1 MSRTARGRRTRTT
14 TQARQPLLR
23 RVGRDRA
30 RPRPLPLVDG
40 RARDGGRERGREGM
54 SEQSGAATPE
64 ERMTIAAAR
73 EVKDRQIL
81 LVGVGPPNAAANL
94 ARRLHAP
101 DAVLI
106 YESGAIEAK
115 PARLPLS
122 IGDDDLAET
131 AAELVSVP
139 EMFNYWVGAGR
150 IDVGFLGA
158 AQLDRHA
165 NINTT
170 VIGSY
175 EHPKV
180 RLPGAGGAPEIAA
193 NSREVIVLLRQSK
206 RSFVDKLDFT
216 TSIGFGSGP
225 GERERLGF
233 TGAGPTV
240 VITDLGVFKPGPE
253 DSELELVAVHAGVEV
268 DEGREATG
276 WDLRVREPLGT
287 LEPPSER
294 ELETLREMRAAVKS
308 AA

>member
-1 MSRTARGRRTRTT
+1 MTR
-14 TQARQPLLR
+14 
-23 RVGRDRA
+23 D
-30 RPRPLPLVDG
+30 DG
-40 RARDGGRERGREGM
+40 AP
-54 SEQSGAATPE
+54 TPE
-64 ERMTIAAAR
+64 ETMTIAAAR
-73 EVKDRQIL
+73 GVKDGQVL

-115 PARLPLS
+115 PVRLPLS

-131 AAELVSVP
+131 AAEIVSVP

-193 NSREVIVLLRQSK
+193 ASREVIILLRQSK
-206 RSFVDKLDFT
+206 RSFVEKLDFT
-216 TSIGFGSGP
+216 TSIGYGSGP

-240 VITDLGVFKPGPE
+240 VITDLGILRPSPE
-253 DSELELVAVHAGVEV
+253 DRELELVAIHPGVEV
-268 DEGREATG
+268 DQVREATG
-276 WDLRVREPLGT
+276 WPLRVRPPLET
-287 LEPPSER
+287 TAPPSER
-294 ELETLREMRAAVKS
+294 ELATLRDMRAAAGT

>member
-1 MSRTARGRRTRTT
+1 MS
-14 TQARQPLLR
+14 
-23 RVGRDRA
+23 
-30 RPRPLPLVDG
+30 
-40 RARDGGRERGREGM
+40 DGG
-54 SEQSGAATPE
+54 APTPE
-64 ERMTIAAAR
+64 ETMTIAAAR
-73 EVKDRQIL
+73 EVKDRQVL

-101 DAVLI
+101 DAVLV

-170 VIGSY
+170 VIGDY
-175 EHPKV
+175 AHPKV

-193 NSREVIVLLRQSK
+193 AAGRVIVIVKQSP
-206 RSFVDKLDFT
+206 RTFVERVDFI
-216 TSIGFGSGP
+216 SSVGYGP
-225 GERERLGF
+225 TGRERQAP
-233 TGAGPTV
+233 GAGPTL
-240 VITDLGVFKPGPE
+240 VITDHGVLQPDPETNELTMTRLHPGVTVE
-253 DSELELVAVHAGVEV
+253 QAVA
-268 DEGREATG
+268 ATG
-276 WDLRVREPLGT
+276 WPLKVADSIESVAAPTEVELSALRKLRN
-287 LEPPSER
+287 R
-294 ELETLREMRAAVKS
+294 ELFDA
-308 AA
+308 

>member
-1 MSRTARGRRTRTT
+1 MTR
-14 TQARQPLLR
+14 
-23 RVGRDRA
+23 D
-30 RPRPLPLVDG
+30 DG
-40 RARDGGRERGREGM
+40 APT
-54 SEQSGAATPE
+54 SEET
-64 ERMTIAAAR
+64 MTIAAAR
-73 EVKDRQIL
+73 EVMDGQVL

-115 PARLPLS
+115 PVRLPLS

-131 AAELVSVP
+131 AAEIVSVP

-193 NSREVIVLLRQSK
+193 ASREVIILLRQSR
-206 RSFVDKLDFT
+206 RSFVEKLDFT
-216 TSIGFGSGP
+216 TSIGYGSGP

-240 VITDLGVFKPGPE
+240 VITDLGILRPSPE
-253 DSELELVAVHAGVEV
+253 DRELELVAIHPGVEV
-268 DEGREATG
+268 DQVREATG
-276 WDLRVREPLGT
+276 WPLRVRPPLET
-287 LEPPSER
+287 TAPPSER
-294 ELETLREMRAAVKS
+294 ELATLRDMRAAAGT

>member
-1 MSRTARGRRTRTT
+1 
-14 TQARQPLLR
+14 
-23 RVGRDRA
+23 
-30 RPRPLPLVDG
+30 
-40 RARDGGRERGREGM
+40 M
-54 SEQSGAATPE
+54 SEDNGPTPE
-64 ERMTIAAAR
+64 ETMTIAAAR
-73 EVKDRQIL
+73 EVKDGQIL

-115 PARLPLS
+115 PVRLPLS

-131 AAELVSVP
+131 AAEIVSVP

-158 AQLDRHA
+158 AQIDRHA

-206 RSFVDKLDFT
+206 RSFVEKLDFT
-216 TSIGFGSGP
+216 TSIGHGSGP
-225 GERERLGF
+225 GERDRLGF
-233 TGAGPTV
+233 SGAGPTV
-240 VITDLGVFKPGPE
+240 VITDLGVLRPSP
-253 DSELELVAVHAGVEV
+253 DDRELELVAIHPGVELDQV
-268 DEGREATG
+268 REATG
-276 WDLRVREPLGT
+276 WPLRMREPLAT
-287 LEPPSER
+287 TDPPSER
-294 ELETLREMRAAVKS
+294 ELGTMREMRAAVRS

>member
-1 MSRTARGRRTRTT
+1 MTR
-14 TQARQPLLR
+14 
-23 RVGRDRA
+23 D
-30 RPRPLPLVDG
+30 DG
-40 RARDGGRERGREGM
+40 AP
-54 SEQSGAATPE
+54 TPE
-64 ERMTIAAAR
+64 ETMTIAAAR
-73 EVKDRQIL
+73 EVKDGQVL

-115 PARLPLS
+115 PVRLPLS

-131 AAELVSVP
+131 AAEIVSVP

-193 NSREVIVLLRQSK
+193 ASREVIILLRQSR
-206 RSFVDKLDFT
+206 RSFVERLDFT
-216 TSIGFGSGP
+216 TSIGYGSGP

-240 VITDLGVFKPGPE
+240 VITDLGILRPSPE
-253 DSELELVAVHAGVEV
+253 DRELELVAIHPGVEV
-268 DEGREATG
+268 DQVREATG
-276 WDLRVREPLGT
+276 WPLRVRPPLET
-287 LEPPSER
+287 TAPPSER
-294 ELETLREMRAAVKS
+294 ELATLRDMRAAAGT

>member
-1 MSRTARGRRTRTT
+1 MSKQNAGPTA
-14 TQARQPLLR
+14 
-23 RVGRDRA
+23 
-30 RPRPLPLVDG
+30 
-40 RARDGGRERGREGM
+40 
-54 SEQSGAATPE
+54 E
-64 ERMTIAAAR
+64 ETMTIVAAR
-73 EVKDRQIL
+73 EVRDRQIL

-115 PARLPLS
+115 PVRLPLS

-131 AAELVSVP
+131 AAEIVSVP

-158 AQLDRHA
+158 AQIDRFC

-193 NSREVIVLLRQSK
+193 ASREVIVLLRQSK

-216 TSIGFGSGP
+216 TSIGHGSGP
-225 GERERLGF
+225 GDRERLGF

-240 VITDLGVFKPGPE
+240 VITDLGIITPSPE
-253 DSELELVAVHAGVEV
+253 DGDLELVAVHPVLDV
-268 DEGREATG
+268 DQRREATG
-276 WDLRVREPLGT
+276 WPLRLREPLET
-287 LEPPSER
+287 TDPPS
-294 ELETLREMRAAVKS
+294 
-308 AA
+308 

>member
-1 MSRTARGRRTRTT
+1 
-14 TQARQPLLR
+14 
-23 RVGRDRA
+23 
-30 RPRPLPLVDG
+30 
-40 RARDGGRERGREGM
+40 M
-54 SEQSGAATPE
+54 SEDNGPTPE
-64 ERMTIAAAR
+64 ETMTIAAAR
-73 EVKDRQIL
+73 EVKDRQVL

-115 PARLPLS
+115 PVRLPLS

-131 AAELVSVP
+131 AAEIVSVP

-158 AQLDRHA
+158 AQIDRHA

-193 NSREVIVLLRQSK
+193 SSREVIVLLRQSK
-206 RSFVDKLDFT
+206 RSFVEKLDFT
-216 TSIGFGSGP
+216 TSIGHGSGP
-225 GERERLGF
+225 GERDRLGF

-240 VITDLGVFKPGPE
+240 VITDLGILRPSPE
-253 DSELELVAVHAGVEV
+253 DRELELVAVHPGVEV
-268 DEGREATG
+268 EQVREATG
-276 WDLRVREPLGT
+276 WPLRVREPLET
-287 LEPPSER
+287 TEPVTER
-294 ELETLREMRAAVKS
+294 ELSELRALRVS
-308 AA
+308 ADEG